1 MSQFLKDSQL
11 FKGLTDTQL
20 QLLSAISRETEAAN
34 GSRLFEQ
41 GTPAKHLYIVG
52 RGRVALE
59 MRLERPDGSVTH
71 TATVAGAGPG
81 DAFGWSAVV
90 PPHVLTLSAY
100 AQEPSTLVLVE
111 GEKLRELLHR
121 HTEVGYLVMV
131 NLAKLLADRLAQT
144 REAFVYE
151 REWVFEEKRVQ

>member
-1 MSQFLKDSQL
+1 MSQFLRDSQL
-11 FKGLTDTQL
+11 FKGLSDAQL
-20 QLLSAISRETEAAN
+20 QLLSAILRETVVAQ

-41 GTPAKHLYIVG
+41 GAPATYLYVVG
-52 RGRVALE
+52 RGRVGLE

-71 TATVAGAGPG
+71 TTTVASAGAG

-90 PPHVLTLSAY
+90 PPHMLTLSAF

-111 GEKLRELLHR
+111 GEKLRVLLNRNHD
-121 HTEVGYLVMV
+121 VGYLVMV
-131 NLAKLLADRLAQT
+131 NVANLLADRLAQT

-151 REWVFEEKRVQ
+151 RDWVFEEKGQK